1 MTIQKAVILVV
12 DDLAPNRELL
22 EALLVDQG
30 HDVRLAADG
39 VAAIASVE
47 AAAPDLILLDI
58 DMPRLDGLEVCRR
71 LKADPRHRLIPIVII
86 TAHADRA
93 WRLAGLAAGADD
105 LLTKPFD
112 AAELRVRVRVLLRT
126 HALNRRLDASES
138 VVRSL
143 ARAIEAR
150 DVHTVRHG
158 ERVGLVAREIAR
170 AMGSSD
176 EVLADLVEGGL
187 LHDIGK
193 IGIPDHILL
202 KPGPLTADEWT
213 SVYAHPAAGERIV
226 LPLRSVN
233 ATLPIIRHHH
243 ERMDG
248 GGYPDHLVG
257 SDIPFPARVIAVA
270 DAWDAMTNARA
281 YRPRLET
288 AEVLARLRY
297 GAGTQWDAGL
307 IELFISLVE
316 SQHLSP
322 HVMAA

>member
-1 MTIQKAVILVV
+1 MNGEKPVVLVV
-12 DDLAPNRELL
+12 DDITMNRELL
-22 EALLVDQG
+22 EAHLLQFG
-30 HDVRLAADG
+30 YDVRLAEDG

-47 AAAPDLILLDI
+47 AQQPDLILLDI

-71 LKADPRHRLIPIVII
+71 LKADPRYRLIPIVII

-93 WRLAGLAAGADD
+93 WRLAGLDAGADD
-105 LLTKPFD
+105 LLSKPFD

-150 DVHTVRHG
+150 DPHTIRHG
-158 ERVGLVAREIAR
+158 ERVGILAREIGR
-170 AMGSSD
+170 ATGASN
-176 EVLADLVEGGL
+176 EVVEDLLEGGF
-187 LHDIGK
+187 LHDLGK

-202 KPGPLTADEWT
+202 KPGLLTADEWAF
-213 SVYAHPAAGERIV
+213 VYAHPAAGERIV

-248 GGYPDHLVG
+248 AGYPDHLVG
-257 SDIPFPARVIAVA
+257 TAIPFGARVIAVT

-281 YRPRLET
+281 YRPMLDR
-288 AEVLARLRY
+288 AEAIRRLRD
-297 GAGTQWDAGL
+297 GAGTQWDAA
-307 IELFISLVE
+307 LVE
-316 SQHLSP
+316 VFLQLLESGHLSRQ
-322 HVMAA
+322 AAA